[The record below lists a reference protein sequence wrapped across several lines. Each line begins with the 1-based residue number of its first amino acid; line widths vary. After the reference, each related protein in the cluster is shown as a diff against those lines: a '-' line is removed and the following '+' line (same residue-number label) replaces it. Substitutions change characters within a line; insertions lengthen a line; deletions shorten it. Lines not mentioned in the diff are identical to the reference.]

1 MKEKQIIENLRNLG
15 NLEVL
20 DENTKIKTLW
30 HLQRLARTKPEPGRS
45 WKVLFARRVFIPAI
59 CAFLLLFAGS
69 WATVV
74 VAEDTIP
81 GDRLY
86 PIKRLNENMKLILAI
101 RPDAKAKIREQ
112 LIEKRFNELES
123 VSEISNKSSS
133 LKIQNL
139 LAEIEKGLDK
149 VLEETNRIDK
159 PSQKQKLI
167 LNRYLMLIERKKL
180 QLTKIKAKAESVQF
194 EEQIGKI
201 EKKFNQLEM
210 NLREL
215 QG

>member
-1 MKEKQIIENLRNLG
+1 M
-15 NLEVL
+15 
-20 DENTKIKTLW
+20 
-30 HLQRLARTKPEPGRS
+30 
-45 WKVLFARRVFIPAI
+45 
-59 CAFLLLFAGS
+59 
-69 WATVV
+69 
-74 VAEDTIP
+74 AEDTIP